1 MISAAFKIPSEHVD
15 RACSAFNSLPNNQR
29 TGDILEY
36 FEDIF
41 NTVERFVYVNGSSV
55 IEQSMEY
62 GSATRRV
69 TVVDGETI
77 LQVNING
84 LITSEPFFYYK
95 SEGDCSF
102 YVKENSSTVIEL
114 NEKEMSYRLIENG
127 DTSRIY

>member
-1 MISAAFKIPSEHVD
+1 MNSAFHIPSDHVD
-15 RACSAFNSLPNNQR
+15 RACSVFNSLSNNHR
-29 TGDILEY
+29 TNNISEY

-41 NTVERFVYVNGSSV
+41 SIIERFVYINGSSV

-62 GSATRRV
+62 GSARRRV
-69 TVVDGETI
+69 TVIDGERI
-77 LQVNING
+77 LQVNVND

-95 SEGDCSF
+95 SEGNCSF
-102 YVKENSSTVIEL
+102 YIKENSSTVVEL